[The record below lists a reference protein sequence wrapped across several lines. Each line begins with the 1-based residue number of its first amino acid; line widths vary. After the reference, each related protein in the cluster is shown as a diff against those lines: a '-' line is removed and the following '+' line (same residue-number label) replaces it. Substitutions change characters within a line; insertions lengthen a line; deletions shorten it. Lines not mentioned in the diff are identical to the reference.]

1 MLQNLIQ
8 INHQPDA
15 TISPVYCLTFIYSS
29 TCFGCPHAHH
39 QDFNNCSSSLWFYRG
54 GSSAVGRGQAGYN
67 RSDHNQQ
74 HCYHHAPKVKPETA
88 TAVEL
93 LMMGVR
99 TPETCWAVNKRQVI
113 NWRDCC
119 IWLVIYLNCMLM
131 HGITSFKKKAP
142 ESVWD

>member
-1 MLQNLIQ
+1 MLPNLIQ
-8 INHQPDA
+8 INHQPNA
-15 TISPVYCLTFIYSS
+15 KISPVYCLTFIYSS
-29 TCFGCPHAHH
+29 TCFGCPQAHH
-39 QDFNNCSSSLWFYRG
+39 QELNNCSSSLWFYRG

-67 RSDHNQQ
+67 WPDHDQQ
-74 HCYHHAPKVKPETA
+74 HCYHHAPKVKPETV
-88 TAVEL
+88 TAVVEL

-99 TPETCWAVNKRQVI
+99 TPETCWAVNKCQVK

-131 HGITSFKKKAP
+131 HGLTSFKKGL